1 MSVLIINHASAS
13 MIVFAPLLCALACCY
28 FPAVWTP
35 SARSLPRP
43 RPRHFQFS
51 FDCGLISDKAALA
64 RKAKFECS
72 KQLSSSSQCLIIN
85 HARASMIVSAGTR
98 ADPLRASFL
107 ARQQASAE
115 SAVPANIRP
124 QGSLEAFP
132 SPIFERLLI

>member
-13 MIVFAPLLCALACCY
+13 IIVFAPLLCALACCY

-43 RPRHFQFS
+43 RPRPRHFQFF

-85 HARASMIVSAGTR
+85 HARTSMIVGTR
-98 ADPLRASFL
+98 ADPLRAPFL

-115 SAVPANIRP
+115 SAVSANIRP